1 MEEGAVAEVPSRVA
15 VVVAV
20 AADEDRL
27 RAAAEVAAEE
37 EADRRQQ

>member
-1 MEEGAVAEVPSRVA
+1 MEAGAVAEVPSRVA
-15 VVVAV
+15 AVVAV

-27 RAAAEVAAEE
+27 RAAVEVAEE

>member
-1 MEEGAVAEVPSRVA
+1 MAEVPSRVA

-27 RAAAEVAAEE
+27 RAAVEAAEE